1 MFDLLLFTIFNVI
14 YNFFDRAQEAN
25 IYEIKSWR
33 LRSRKVVGTEK
44 IDIGNLEN
52 LLRALF
58 IDEGCGNLNT
68 VQIEHWTLFIDEG
81 CGNLKA
87 VIDGGEVT
95 SNITHQPKEVRR
107 FTWQMR
113 CRWGHFF
120 NKQVECM
127 LSVRKAWLF
136 LWVGCI

>member
-14 YNFFDRAQEAN
+14 YKFFDRAQEAN

-52 LLRALF
+52 LLRA
-58 IDEGCGNLNT
+58 
-68 VQIEHWTLFIDEG
+68 VFIDEG

-107 FTWQMR
+107 FT
-113 CRWGHFF
+113 
-120 NKQVECM
+120 
-127 LSVRKAWLF
+127 
-136 LWVGCI
+136 